1 MRNRIPRL
9 NALIKKEVNQILL
22 RDFDFSDNILVT
34 ITRVETSPN
43 LIQTKV
49 YISVILAYRSLSF
62 GGKEDQTD
70 RVFTILNRRI
80 YDIQQKIN
88 KRLRMRPV
96 PKIKFV
102 KEERTKE
109 AGRIEEL
116 LEKIKEE
123 ENNDLKMK

>member
-1 MRNRIPRL
+1 MRNRILRL

-22 RDFDFSDNILVT
+22 RDFDFPDNILVT

-49 YISVILAYRSLSF
+49 YISVILACRSLSF
-62 GGKEDQTD
+62 GGEEDQID
-70 RVFTILNRRI
+70 RVFTILNGRI

-123 ENNDLKMK
+123 EDNDLKMK